1 MIGEALSVVLPQIMK
16 KVVLKPYLS
25 KIGLAYVKSPFLL
38 SSKDRITTL
47 VLVILLLDGVGDNL
61 LYDIAG
67 KKNAVDVTV
76 DSATTTVNT
85 NKA

>member
-1 MIGEALSVVLPQIMK
+1 
-16 KVVLKPYLS
+16 
-25 KIGLAYVKSPFLL
+25 
-38 SSKDRITTL
+38 L

-76 DSATTTVNT
+76 DSATTTTVNT

>member
-1 MIGEALSVVLPQIMK
+1 
-16 KVVLKPYLS
+16 
-25 KIGLAYVKSPFLL
+25 L